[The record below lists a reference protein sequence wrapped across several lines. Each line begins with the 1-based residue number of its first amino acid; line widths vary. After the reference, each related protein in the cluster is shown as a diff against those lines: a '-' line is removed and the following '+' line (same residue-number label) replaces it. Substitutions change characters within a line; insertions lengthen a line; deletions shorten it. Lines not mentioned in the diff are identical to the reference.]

1 MDRPERALTPPPSSP
16 STSVSPSSIPSS
28 LSSREPDRRS
38 ADEIRADVALE
49 RERMD
54 LRLAELRGR
63 REPSAVAA
71 QARAAVTEKAKRRGR
86 AAADAVR
93 KRPVA
98 ATLLAAA
105 AGALV
110 GAVAFWRRR

>member
-1 MDRPERALTPPPSSP
+1 MDRPEPALTPPLSP
-16 STSVSPSSIPSS
+16 STSVSP
-28 LSSREPDRRS
+28 DHRS
-38 ADEIRADVALE
+38 ADEIRADVARE

-63 REPSAVAA
+63 LEPSPVVA
-71 QARAAVTEKAKRRGR
+71 QARAAVTKNANRRGR
-86 AAADAVR
+86 AAVDAVR
-93 KRPVA
+93 KRPVT
-98 ATLLAAA
+98 ATIVAAA